1 MRAPI
6 TLDLHVTNFNYPGTP
21 ADRLFDL
28 VSDIATTAEDSGFSS
43 VSVMDH
49 LHQIPPMGPPEN
61 WMLEGN
67 LTLAALAARTERVSL
82 GLLVGGVTYRNPA
95 LHAKMTTTLD
105 VISGGRAIHGIG
117 AAWFEAEHDG
127 YGVRFP
133 PLKERFEHLEDALRI
148 ARAMFT
154 QEKSTVEGTH
164 HHVTDVM
171 NNPRPIRGDIPIM
184 IGGSGERKTL
194 RLVAKYA
201 DACNLF
207 GDVDRARH
215 LLGVLDGHCEAVGRD
230 PSEITRTRMATVIDR
245 ADARGG
251 RAQDRGAGGDRRP
264 ARPPRERHDGRP
276 RRGRR
281 AGPGLCR
288 HRDPGPDDRR
298 PGRTRPR
305 DGRAGGPRARPRV
318 RLKRSA
324 GGPRAASI
332 CALWCDPT
340 SSGRRSGIE

>member
-67 LTLAALAARTERVSL
+67 LTLAALAARTKRVSL

-117 AAWFEAEHDG
+117 AAWFEAEHDA

-194 RLVAKYA
+194 RLVARYA

-230 PSEITRTRMATVIDR
+230 PSEITRTRMATVIVAPTHEAAERKIEALAAIGVPRDR
-245 ADARGG
+245 LATAMKGDPDAVAEQAQAYADIGIQGLTIVVPDVHDLETVALAG
-251 RAQDRGAGGDRRP
+251 RAL
-264 ARPPRERHDGRP
+264 
-276 RRGRR
+276 
-281 AGPGLCR
+281 GPVF
-288 HRDPGPDDRR
+288 
-298 PGRTRPR
+298 
-305 DGRAGGPRARPRV
+305 A
-318 RLKRSA
+318 
-324 GGPRAASI
+324 
-332 CALWCDPT
+332 
-340 SSGRRSGIE
+340 

>member
-6 TLDLHVTNFNYPGTP
+6 TLDLHITNFNYPDTP
-21 ADRLFDL
+21 AERLFDR
-28 VSDIATTAEDSGFSS
+28 VAATATAAEGSGFSS

-67 LTLAALAARTERVSL
+67 LTLAALAARTERISL

-117 AAWFEAEHDG
+117 AAWFEAEHDA

-133 PLKERFEHLEDALRI
+133 PLKERFEHLEDHLRI

-154 QEKSTVEGTH
+154 QERSTVEGTH
-164 HHVTDVM
+164 HHVTDVL
-171 NNPRPIRGDIPIM
+171 NNPRPIRGDIPIL

-194 RLVAKYA
+194 RLVAQYA
-201 DACNLF
+201 DGCNLF

-215 LLGVLDGHCEAVGRD
+215 LLGVLDGHCETVGRD
-230 PSEITRTRMATVIDR
+230 PSEITRTSMATVLIAPTHEAVERKLEALAAVGVPRDR
-245 ADARGG
+245 LASAIKGDPDSVAEQAQAYADIGIQG
-251 RAQDRGAGGDRRP
+251 LTIVLPDV
-264 ARPPRERHDGRP
+264 HDLETV
-276 RRGRR
+276 
-281 AGPGLCR
+281 ALA
-288 HRDPGPDDRR
+288 
-298 PGRTRPR
+298 GRTL
-305 DGRAGGPRARPRV
+305 GPVFA
-318 RLKRSA
+318 
-324 GGPRAASI
+324 
-332 CALWCDPT
+332 
-340 SSGRRSGIE
+340 

>member
-6 TLDLHVTNFNYPGTP
+6 TLDLHITNFNHPDTP

-28 VSDIATTAEDSGFSS
+28 VADIATTAEDSGFSS

-67 LTLAALAARTERVSL
+67 LTLAALAARTKRVSL

-117 AAWFEAEHDG
+117 AAWFEAEHDA

-133 PLKERFEHLEDALRI
+133 PLKERFEHLEDHLRI

-154 QEKSTVEGTH
+154 QERATVEGTH
-164 HHVTDVM
+164 HHVTDVL
-171 NNPRPIRGDIPIM
+171 NNPRPIRGDIPIL

-194 RLVAKYA
+194 RLVAQYA
-201 DACNLF
+201 DGCNLF
-207 GDVDRARH
+207 GDVERARH
-215 LLGVLDGHCEAVGRD
+215 LLGVLDAHCESVGRD
-230 PSEITRTRMATVIDR
+230 PSEITRTRMANVIIAPTHEAAERKLEALVALGVPRDR
-245 ADARGG
+245 LETAMKGDADSVAEQ
-251 RAQDRGAGGDRRP
+251 AQAYADIGIQGLTIVVPDA
-264 ARPPRERHDGRP
+264 HDLE
-276 RRGRR
+276 
-281 AGPGLCR
+281 AIALA
-288 HRDPGPDDRR
+288 
-298 PGRTRPR
+298 GRT
-305 DGRAGGPRARPRV
+305 
-318 RLKRSA
+318 LSA
-324 GGPRAASI
+324 VFA
-332 CALWCDPT
+332 T
-340 SSGRRSGIE
+340 